1 MRRPSALLL
10 APAVA
15 LIALASS
22 DAAVGSPLVAAP
34 PVLVG
39 ASPIVDRSDGV
50 SVTGQLRRV
59 TFSPDGDGRNDVV
72 RIGVRAHAGD
82 ALTLRVTPASRSGL
96 TRRAGTAKRG
106 VTTVVWTGLQSNG
119 VRYPDGSYVLRVCDA
134 VTSRCAKQRVVA
146 HLRVLT
152 TYVQRATAVDAG
164 ETIRFDISSDLEGP
178 FTVDFVSAAD
188 PGGDGIGTAEV
199 ASAGWSQY
207 RVPDVPHGGLWLL
220 RVRDGSAVDHFPLVV
235 HEPTLPLDDPPPH
248 TALVVYPYLTW
259 RAYDD
264 YDENRDGQVDSW
276 YAHPLD
282 PVVPLYGPFEPVAES
297 PTFTGR
303 EANPRSQG
311 AFAQWMDEHH
321 LVAQHVTDVELG
333 ELPSDVL
340 QKYSMI
346 VFEGHTEYYEL
357 QTYDKVLAYRN
368 AGGRLYFFQGNPF
381 YGQAQIVGT
390 SVYRRSYRYRTAT
403 RSDFGLAGV
412 GFRSC
417 CWPASIRPQ
426 YVLAPGAVEQ
436 LPWAF
441 TGTGLAD
448 GDPFGIAAGE
458 VDTTDAKL
466 SPPGTF
472 ALATATVPVF
482 EPAKLSE
489 ETEGWLGTTPIPY
502 EPAWVKPRRIV
513 IAYAA
518 TGEGEVFTW
527 ANTGFLKTVMQ
538 GYLGLP
544 QAEREQLDRVA
555 LNVWEHFL
563 R

>member
-15 LIALASS
+15 VLALASS
-22 DAAVGSPLVAAP
+22 DFAAGAKPVVIP
-34 PVLVG
+34 PVMVG
-39 ASPIVDRSDGV
+39 AGPVIERSDGV
-50 SVTGQLRRV
+50 SVSGRFRRV

-72 RIGVRAHAGD
+72 TIRVKAHAGD
-82 ALTLRVTPASRSGL
+82 ALTLRMSPASRAGL
-96 TRRAGTAKRG
+96 TRPAGTARKG
-106 VTTVVWTGLQSNG
+106 VTTITWNGLQPNG
-119 VRYPDGSYVLRVCDA
+119 QRYPDGSYVLRVCDA
-134 VTSRCAKQRVVA
+134 VTSRCTKQRVVA

-152 TYVQRATAVDAG
+152 TFVQRATGVDAG
-164 ETIRFDISSDLEGP
+164 ETVRVDISSDRQGP
-178 FTVDFVSAAD
+178 FTVDLVSASD
-188 PGGDGIGTAEV
+188 PGGDGIGTAQI
-199 ASAGWSQY
+199 AHAGWAQY
-207 RVPDVPHGGLWLL
+207 RLPDVPSGGLWIL
-220 RVRDGSAVDHFPLVV
+220 RVRNGDAVDHFPLVV
-235 HEPTLPLDDPPPH
+235 HEPTLPLNNPPPH

-264 YDENRDGQVDSW
+264 FDENRDGQVDSW

-282 PVVPLYGPFEPVAES
+282 PVVPLYGPFEPIAEE
-297 PTFTGR
+297 PVFRGR
-303 EANPRSQG
+303 EPNPRSQG
-311 AFAQWMDEHH
+311 SFALWMAEHH

-333 ELPSDVL
+333 EMPAALL
-340 QKYSMI
+340 QRYSMI

-357 QTYDKVLAYRN
+357 ATYRKVLAYRN

-390 SVYRRSYRYRTAT
+390 NVYRLSYRYRTAA
-403 RSDFGLAGV
+403 RSDFGLATV

-417 CWPASIRPQ
+417 CWPAQVRPE
-426 YVLAPGAVEQ
+426 YRLAPGAVEQ

-458 VDTTDAKL
+458 VDTIDATL

-472 ALATATVPVF
+472 AVATATVPAF
-482 EPAKLSE
+482 EPAKQSE
-489 ETEGWLGTTPIPY
+489 ETEGWIGTTPVPY
-502 EPAWVKPRRIV
+502 EPAWVKPRQIA

-518 TGEGEVFTW
+518 VGRGEVFTW
-527 ANTGFLKTVMQ
+527 ANTGFLKTVVQ
-538 GYLGLP
+538 GYLGVP
-544 QAEREQLDRVA
+544 QAERTQLDRVA
-555 LNVWEHFL
+555 VNVWEHFL